1 MLKFRRYCSVLAL
14 FVAAVFVA
22 QPASI
27 PASETP
33 VKGLRKPV
41 EILRDRWGVP
51 HIYAQNE
58 NDLFFAQGYIT
69 AKDRL
74 FQIDLW
80 RRIGTGR
87 LAEVLGPS
95 AVPRD
100 RIARLVRFRGDWNA
114 EWAGDSPRA
123 QAIATAFTQG
133 INAYIRSLRGTRP
146 PEFALAGYDPA
157 FWAPEDVTARIAGLL
172 MTSNLVTEVARAQQ
186 IKQLGIEKVESIF
199 PPDPHIA
206 LRIPNGLD
214 LKSILPAIVKEYET
228 AVSPIHF
235 PGEQGSNNWVIDGS
249 MSSTGKPLLA
259 NDPHRAIE
267 IPSLRKTVHL
277 IAPGWDAIGAG
288 EPALPG
294 IALGHNE
301 DIAFGFTIVGID
313 QQDLYAE
320 KLNPMNSKL
329 YMYKGTWK
337 PMTVIHEKV
346 AVKGRGTQTLELHYT
361 VHGPV
366 LYEDDSN
373 HVAFALKWVGAEPGS
388 AGYLAGLRL
397 AQAHDWAQ
405 FKDAVSHYK
414 IPTENLVYADTK
426 GNIGWIAS
434 GLAPVRKNWSGLLPV
449 PGDKGEYEWSGFL
462 TIDQHP
468 IKFNP
473 PEHYI
478 VTANNNILPQGYK
491 HALNYYW
498 APPARH
504 DRIVEMLES
513 KKKFTVAD
521 FERMQQDVVSLPARH
536 FVELVKT
543 WKPIAGSEGSK
554 ILPEFV
560 RWDGNMAMD
569 SKPALVYEEWM
580 HFLEPL
586 LFPQLKAGTG
596 IDPRI
601 VLHRIRDVPNR
612 DALLEQSLEQG
623 MADIGKR
630 LGSKSTGD
638 TWGQLHFAHFRHVLG
653 KKQWNLPPIA
663 RPGGAFTVNAT
674 GGVNFQQT
682 HGASY
687 REIIDTSNWDRSVT
701 TNTPGES
708 GNPGTRH
715 YADLA
720 HDWAAG
726 RYHPLP
732 YSRKAVE
739 AAAEERIVLEPVQ

>member
-1 MLKFRRYCSVLAL
+1 MAQSASV
-14 FVAAVFVA
+14 
-22 QPASI
+22 PSSDI
-27 PASETP
+27 S

-41 EILRDRWGVP
+41 EILRDRWGIP

-58 NDLFFAQGYIT
+58 EDLFFAQGYVT
-69 AKDRL
+69 ASDRL
-74 FQIDLW
+74 FQLDLW

-95 AVPRD
+95 AIPRD

-114 EWAGDSPRA
+114 EWEGYSPHARR
-123 QAIATAFTQG
+123 IATAFTSG
-133 INAYIRSLRGTRP
+133 INAYIHSLHGKRP

-157 FWAPEDVTARIAGLL
+157 LWEPEDVTARIAGLL
-172 MTSNLVTEVARAQQ
+172 MTSNLITEVARAEQ
-186 IKQLGIEKVESIF
+186 IRRLGIAKVESIF
-199 PPDPHIA
+199 PPDPRVA
-206 LRIPNGLD
+206 LAIPNGLD
-214 LKSILPAIVKEYET
+214 LKNISSAIVKDYET

-235 PGEQGSNNWVIDGS
+235 PGEQGSNNWVIDGTIS
-249 MSSTGKPLLA
+249 ATGKPLLA

-277 IAPGWDAIGAG
+277 VAPGWNAIGAG

-313 QQDLYAE
+313 QQDLYVE
-320 KLNPMNSKL
+320 KLNPANSML
-329 YMYKGTWK
+329 YMYKGSWK
-337 PMTVIHEKV
+337 QMTVDREKL
-346 AVKGRGTQTLELHYT
+346 AVKGQGTQTLELHYT

-366 LYEDDSN
+366 LYEDRAN

-397 AQAHDWAQ
+397 AQAHDWPQ

-414 IPTENLVYADTK
+414 IPTENLVYADRN

-434 GLAPVRKNWSGLLPV
+434 GLAPIRKNWSGLLPV

-462 TIDQHP
+462 PIDEHP

-478 VTANNNILPQGYK
+478 VTANNNILPPGYR

-513 KKKFTVAD
+513 KKKFTIAD
-521 FERMQQDVVSLPARH
+521 FEQAQQDVISLPARR
-536 FVELVKT
+536 FVALVKT
-543 WKPIAGSEGSK
+543 WKPAPDSAGSK
-554 ILPEFV
+554 ILPEFAQ
-560 RWDGNMAMD
+560 WDGDMAME
-569 SKPALVYEEWM
+569 SKQALIYEKWM
-580 HFLEPL
+580 HYLKPL
-586 LFPQLKAGTG
+586 LIPELKPETEV
-596 IDPRI
+596 DPRV
-601 VLHRIRDVPNR
+601 VLHRLQSAPNR
-612 DALLEQSLEQG
+612 DVLLEQSLEQA
-623 MADIGKR
+623 MSDIGKR
-630 LGSKSTGD
+630 IGAATD
-638 TWGQLHFAHFRHVLG
+638 NQVWGKLHYAHFRHPLG
-653 KKQWNLPPIA
+653 KKEWSLTPIS

-674 GGVNFQQT
+674 GGADFQQT

-687 REIIDTSNWDRSVT
+687 REILDTSDWDRSVT

-708 GNPGTRH
+708 GNPDSRH

-720 HDWAAG
+720 PDWAAG

-739 AAAEERIVLEPVQ
+739 AAAEERIVLEPLR

>member
-1 MLKFRRYCSVLAL
+1 MRS
-14 FVAAVFVA
+14 
-22 QPASI
+22 ASI
-27 PASETP
+27 PTSEIP

-58 NDLFFAQGYIT
+58 NDLFFAQGYVT
-69 AKDRL
+69 ASDRL

-87 LAEVLGPS
+87 LAEVFGPS
-95 AVPRD
+95 AIPRD
-100 RIARLVRFRGDWNA
+100 RIARLVGFRGDWNA
-114 EWAGDSPRA
+114 EWASYSPHARR
-123 QAIATAFTQG
+123 IATAFTSG
-133 INAYIRSLRGTRP
+133 INAYIRSLRGKRP

-157 FWAPEDVTARIAGLL
+157 LWEPEDVTARIAGLL
-172 MTSNLVTEVARAQQ
+172 MTSNLVTEVARAEQ
-186 IKQLGIEKVESIF
+186 IGRLGIAKVESVF

-206 LRIPNGLD
+206 LSVPDGLD
-214 LKSILPAIVKEYET
+214 LKNISSAIVKDYEA

-235 PGEQGSNNWVIDGS
+235 PGEQGSNNWVIDGT
-249 MSSTGKPLLA
+249 MSATGKPLLA

-267 IPSLRKTVHL
+267 IPSLRKTIHL
-277 IAPGWDAIGAG
+277 VAPGWNAIGAG

-313 QQDLYAE
+313 QQDLYVE
-320 KLNPMNSKL
+320 KLNPTNPTL
-329 YMYKGTWK
+329 YMFKGSWRK
-337 PMTVIHEKV
+337 MAVDRQKIS
-346 AVKGRGTQTLELHYT
+346 VKGRGTQTLELHYT

-366 LYEDDSN
+366 LYEDHAN

-397 AQAHDWAQ
+397 AQAHNWSQ
-405 FKDAVSHYK
+405 FKDAVGHYK

-434 GLAPVRKNWSGLLPV
+434 GLAPIRKNWSGLLPV

-462 TIDQHP
+462 PVDDHP

-478 VTANNNILPQGYK
+478 VTANNNILPSGYR

-504 DRIVEMLES
+504 DRIVEMLGSQREFS
-513 KKKFTVAD
+513 VAD
-521 FERMQQDVVSLPARH
+521 FERMQQDVVSLPARR
-536 FVELVKT
+536 FVGIVKT
-543 WKPIAGSEGSK
+543 WKPKGDQASK
-554 ILPEFV
+554 ILAEFAQ
-560 RWDGNMAMD
+560 WDGNMAMD
-569 SKPALVYEEWM
+569 SRQALVYEEWM
-580 HFLEPL
+580 HNLKPL
-586 LFPQLKAGTG
+586 LFPEMKPTIE
-596 IDPRI
+596 IDPRV
-601 VLHRIRDVPNR
+601 VLQKLRNSPNR
-612 DALLEQSLEQG
+612 DALLEQSLGQ
-623 MADIGKR
+623 AIIDIASR
-630 LGSKSTGD
+630 LGVGKD
-638 TWGQLHFAHFRHVLG
+638 DHTWGKLHYAHFRHVLG
-653 KKQWNLPPIA
+653 KKEWDLAPIP

-674 GGVNFQQT
+674 GGADFQQT

-687 REIIDTSNWDRSVT
+687 REIIDTSDWDRSVT

-708 GNPGTRH
+708 GNPGSRH

-720 HDWAAG
+720 QDWAAG

-732 YSRKAVE
+732 YSRRAVE
-739 AAAEERIVLEPVQ
+739 AAAEERILLEPLH